1 MPTHK
6 PKPAKELAYPN
17 AQTDSRQ
24 PESAAK
30 MKDKLTKDK

>member
-17 AQTDSRQ
+17 AQTDS
-24 PESAAK
+24 AAK
-30 MKDKLTKDK
+30 MKVKLTKDK